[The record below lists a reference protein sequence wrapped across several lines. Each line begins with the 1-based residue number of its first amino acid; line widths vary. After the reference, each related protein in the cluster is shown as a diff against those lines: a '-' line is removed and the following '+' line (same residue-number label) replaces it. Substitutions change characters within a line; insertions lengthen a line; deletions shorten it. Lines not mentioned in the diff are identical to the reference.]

1 MREPGGGVPVRVVE
15 TDPASQEE
23 PPLWL
28 LQLVDVL
35 QEVDTQEEGEQ
46 ELLCECERDKQKS
59 GIKQRSGKRRLLKLN
74 SFK

>member
-1 MREPGGGVPVRVVE
+1 MREPGGGVPARVVE

-46 ELLCECERDKQKS
+46 ELS
-59 GIKQRSGKRRLLKLN
+59 VWV
-74 SFK
+74 

>member
-28 LQLVDVL
+28 LKLVDVF

-46 ELLCECERDKQKS
+46 ELLVWVWER
-59 GIKQRSGKRRLLKLN
+59 
-74 SFK
+74 